1 MEQRLVRKVV
11 VHMLERISRYCSVN
25 SDFQVSVKMNVGL
38 RLFYFPFIEGRM
50 PNISMNLSINQ
61 SIESINQSIES
72 INQSR
77 QFCQIVGS

>member
-25 SDFQVSVKMNVGL
+25 SDFQVSVEMYAGL

-50 PNISMNLSINQ
+50 PNLSRNLSINQ
-61 SIESINQSIES
+61 SIEFID
-72 INQSR
+72 QSR
-77 QFCQIVGS
+77 QFCLIVGS